1 MPIWHLYGGRRTGS
15 CLALVFSL
23 HPCAARPWPRARSS
37 AGEHYVDIV
46 GVTGSIPV
54 APTIVFEA
62 LKKSARRRPVVT
74 GSSSEAGHTI
84 SSAPFRPALP
94 TSHNL
99 ARAREPGQPPARI
112 ASPSDFSGSLHAP
125 ATGCRGMPSAEGHG
139 TQVVGRS
146 LEATTSDFG

>member
-23 HPCAARPWPRARSS
+23 HPSAVRPWPRARSS

-84 SSAPFRPALP
+84 SSAPFRPPPPPPPP
-94 TSHNL
+94 TPPPST
-99 ARAREPGQPPARI
+99 RPRPGAVACPRPRVMGPKSSAHPLKPQPRVRI
-112 ASPSDFSGSLHAP
+112 TGSTA
-125 ATGCRGMPSAEGHG
+125 
-139 TQVVGRS
+139 
-146 LEATTSDFG
+146 